1 MIDPLA
7 LYMRRFLNFSD
18 EELLRFKQ
26 FLKPT
31 EIKKGE
37 YFLQEG
43 AICQNVLFIEE
54 GLLRIYH
61 LHNDKEIIRQFIF
74 ENSFFTE
81 YESFLA
87 QKPSFYFVEALEDCK
102 ALALH
107 YKDLNALYDSSIN
120 FLRFGKMMAENVVQ
134 HVGHRYMSILRDDA
148 TTRYNNL
155 IKERPKVLQRVPQY
169 MIASYLGITPEA
181 LSRIRKNMAS

>member
-1 MIDPLA
+1 MTDPLA
-7 LYMRRFLNFSD
+7 IYMRRFINFSD

-26 FLKPT
+26 FLKPK
-31 EIKKGE
+31 ELKKGE
-37 YFLQEG
+37 FFLREGVTCQDTIFIQEG
-43 AICQNVLFIEE
+43 LF
-54 GLLRIYH
+54 RIYH
-61 LHNDKEIIRQFIF
+61 VHNDKEITRQFIF

-102 ALALH
+102 VLALH
-107 YKDLNALYDSSIN
+107 HKDLNILYDSSIN
-120 FLRFGKMMAENVVQ
+120 FLRLGKMIAENVVQ
-134 HVGHRYMSILRDDA
+134 HVGNRYMSILRDDA

-155 IKERPKVLQRVPQY
+155 VKERPKVLQRVPQY

-181 LSRIRKNMAS
+181 LSRIRKNLAS

>member
-1 MIDPLA
+1 MTDPLA
-7 LYMRRFLNFSD
+7 IYMRRFLPFSD

-26 FLKPT
+26 FLKPV
-31 EIKKGE
+31 ELKKGE
-37 YFLQEG
+37 FFLHEGDVCHNTAFIQEG
-43 AICQNVLFIEE
+43 LF
-54 GLLRIYH
+54 RIYH
-61 LHNDKEIIRQFIF
+61 VHNDKEITRQFIF

-87 QKPSFYFVEALEDCK
+87 QKPSFYYVEALEDCK
-102 ALALH
+102 VLMLH
-107 YKDLNALYDSSIN
+107 YKDLNTLYDSSVT
-120 FLRFGKMMAENVVQ
+120 FLRLGKMIAENVVQ

-155 IKERPKVLQRVPQY
+155 VKERPKVLQRVPQY

-181 LSRIRKNMAS
+181 LSRIRKNLAS